1 MIPYLDSLTG
11 RRVQPP
17 RLTTR
22 IRRTLRRAIKFVVL
36 PTEDRVVLVRAYV
49 SLGQVDFSLRR
60 LGFRRLIEQV
70 GTAEVVASDQV
81 TRSNIQRARL
91 YARWIDVASRHH
103 VIQAH
108 CLHRSLA
115 LHQWLRLEHL
125 PSQLRIGVRREGTG
139 ISAHAWIE
147 LGGEVVNDQAAVVAR
162 FAQLSTD
169 RIERWT

>member
-1 MIPYLDSLTG
+1 MLPSLDSLTDRG
-11 RRVQPP
+11 VQPP
-17 RLTTR
+17 RLTTS

-49 SLGQVDFSLRR
+49 ALGQVDLSLRR

-70 GTAEVVASDQV
+70 GTGEVIASDRV
-81 TRSNIQRARL
+81 TDGDVQRARV
-91 YARWIDVASRHH
+91 YARWIEVASRHH

-139 ISAHAWIE
+139 ISAHAWVE
-147 LGGEVVNDQAAVVAR
+147 LGGEVVNDQAPVVAR